1 MTDLKPEDLVKLREI
16 AEKATPGPWSHDR
29 ADDPSASFE
38 VFGHDGSDYENFVAD
53 CRIGQAN
60 AEFIATFDPPMVL
73 SLLADRARM
82 EKALDHA
89 LAALVNVTVNWGSTP
104 DDDDAEG
111 WCRQA
116 DTKRSV
122 AQTALAQL
130 GWGIDWNAIGRGEKD
145 PAKLLKALGASQ

>member
-1 MTDLKPEDLVKLREI
+1 MTDLKPEDLRER
-16 AEKATPGPWSHDR
+16 AASYRMDGPSSEHTAKMLDDAADR
-29 ADDPSASFE
+29 ID
-38 VFGHDGSDYENFVAD
+38 
-53 CRIGQAN
+53 
-60 AEFIATFDPPMVL
+60 T
-73 SLLADRARM
+73 LLADRARM

-111 WCRQA
+111 WCGQA

>member
-16 AEKATPGPWSHDR
+16 AEKAQAACPNWHHIGMS
-29 ADDPSASFE
+29 DPFAIY
-38 VFGHDGSDYENFVAD
+38 V
-53 CRIGQAN
+53 N
-60 AEFIATFDPPMVL
+60 AFRPELVL

-116 DTKRSV
+116 DTKRTV